1 MHSQTQ
7 RLLATIEVIQ
17 DPSLTFSLP
26 YHEDSAPW
34 KPWVW
39 DSDVHGEFS
48 PLNLAQQEGWLEVT
62 DPEIALK
69 HWQFSEQQG
78 LAGEG
83 ILECDPSCIE
93 DDDAKILQDEP
104 SRKQRSDAY
113 EQLLAWIEKHLS
125 NLQATLVKCHSGYTW
140 AFVVG
145 KLSNGQWLALA
156 PNVPNET
163 PCYVTPMNTPRDPS
177 DHRDRD
183 IIVSDLPTT
192 EQTEQFSDPQ
202 LDQILSSL
210 GAIKI
215 YGWYDGGYNH
225 THDYRLVLAQDT
237 SKALAIEQLFRAT
250 GFLEV
255 YSFEQ
260 FNLGEQLAGYGDDHG
275 KRLGDRYQ
283 HFNQFLAEMLPTA
296 QMYCFC
302 FWDYEHIYLI
312 DTPNKEVNRDCVGIV
327 LRSQFTYN
335 P

>member
-1 MHSQTQ
+1 MHIQTQ
-7 RLLATIEVIQ
+7 RLLATIEVLQ

-34 KPWVW
+34 QPWVW

-48 PLNLAQQEGWLEVT
+48 PLNLAQQEGWLEIT

-69 HWQFSEQQG
+69 HWQFSEQTG

-83 ILECDPSCIE
+83 IYERD
-93 DDDAKILQDEP
+93 DDDAKILLDGPTRE
-104 SRKQRSDAY
+104 RRSDTYA
-113 EQLLAWIEKHLS
+113 QLLAWLEKHLTD
-125 NLQATLVKCHSGYTW
+125 LQATLVKCHSGYTW

-145 KLSNGQWLALA
+145 KLASGQWLAFA

-163 PCYVTPMNTPRDPS
+163 PCYVTPMHTPRDPS
-177 DHRDRD
+177 DHRERD
-183 IIVSDLPTT
+183 IIVSDLPTI
-192 EQTEQFSDPQ
+192 EPTEQFSDPQ
-202 LDQILSSL
+202 LDQILSGL
-210 GAIKI
+210 APIKI

-225 THDYRLVLAQDT
+225 THDYHLVSAQGT
-237 SKALAIEQLFRAT
+237 AQSVAIDRLFRAT

-283 HFNQFLAEMLPTA
+283 HFNRFLAEMLPTA

-312 DTPNKEVNRDCVGIV
+312 DTHHEDANRDCVGVV